1 MVILS
6 GRLNT
11 AISTG
16 KPNRTEP
23 CLRTHFPLAITHPHP
38 TFYLLGK
45 LNTIMDESP
54 RTPLATLYFLCPVTL
69 IDLPPLS
76 IHWLAGC
83 RYLQQHPTGQ
93 HGYRHGVCD
102 RCSHD
107 SQRQSDLQTHGLTNH
122 VQSHYQVGWLI
133 GWLVV
138 DYRETISH
146 TSSRDPPP
154 PPPLSPMETLP
165 ILQSDPVGV
174 LGHRQ
179 SGSHRRRRCGRAV
192 RHCRHRLGVFLL
204 SQVRSLDFVL
214 FLVDHVLLC
223 SSCFMYIY
231 ISFCMSSQRRLPQG
245 FKRGA

>member
-154 PPPLSPMETLP
+154 PPPPLSHGNVAD
-165 ILQSDPVGV
+165 SPV
-174 LGHRQ
+174 RPC
-179 SGSHRRRRCGRAV
+179 RCPR
-192 RHCRHRLGVFLL
+192 
-204 SQVRSLDFVL
+204 
-214 FLVDHVLLC
+214 
-223 SSCFMYIY
+223 
-231 ISFCMSSQRRLPQG
+231 P
-245 FKRGA
+245 